1 MSKKKRILII
11 TIAAVLTVITVGSVL
26 LATLPRSSEEKPEE
40 TSDNIEL
47 TVDELFV
54 KELLDG
60 SNIDDLVGDPDWK
73 ENVVDST
80 ENYVMV
86 DADKFDFSKEIGI
99 EDGYTNIYFS
109 EESREIEL
117 LQHNYVTYTND
128 LDPKQEIETLVGNV
142 QGNIT
147 ALLGNPSE
155 AFMLMNTSG
164 EFIDYDGLSID
175 EMIEKVLEGGHVMY
189 VMYECNGL
197 RYEMNIMFSDDTVY
211 SIVWIYNEI
220 SVCGDDCEH

>member
-26 LATLPRSSEEKPEE
+26 LATLLRSPENKPKE